1 MINDSLQLIFC
12 EKPIDNTWIT
22 ESLIHKMEKSQKNP
36 DAIIYGHQVREYLF
50 DYFSN
55 RYNNLHI
62 FDTFNFCAGA
72 LIKAK
77 IMAGKTKQINAMN
90 LLGRKLKLF
99 VGKNEISHFEQ
110 YQTVPV
116 VKVLRVKKN
125 ANDLVLKVSFNLL

>member
-1 MINDSLQLIFC
+1 MIHFNLFFVKNQLIILGLLRALFI
-12 EKPIDNTWIT
+12 KW
-22 ESLIHKMEKSQKNP
+22 KKAKKNP

-62 FDTFNFCAGA
+62 FDRFNFCAGA